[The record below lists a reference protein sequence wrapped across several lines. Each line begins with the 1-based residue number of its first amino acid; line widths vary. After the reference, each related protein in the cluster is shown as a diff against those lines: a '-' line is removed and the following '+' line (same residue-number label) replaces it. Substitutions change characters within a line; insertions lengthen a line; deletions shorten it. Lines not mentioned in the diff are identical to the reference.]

1 MSCNYF
7 LDCMSEIKEIIM
19 NLKNVIKVIVLSVI
33 FTTTANAKSHAHPIK
48 NTGIASWYGYTSVKV
63 KNKHGKIVRK
73 RAITANGEIFNPN
86 AMTAAH
92 KTLPF
97 GTKVKVTNLTNK
109 KSVNV
114 VISDRGPFVK
124 GRIID
129 LSKGAAKVIK
139 MDGTAK
145 VTLHVM

>member
-1 MSCNYF
+1 
-7 LDCMSEIKEIIM
+7 M
-19 NLKNVIKVIVLSVI
+19 NLKNVIKVIMLSVI
-33 FTTTANAKSHAHPIK
+33 FTTANAKSHTNPIK

-92 KTLPF
+92 RTLPF

-109 KSVNV
+109 KSVQV
-114 VISDRGPFVK
+114 VISDRGPFIK

-129 LSKGAAKVIK
+129 LSRGAAKVIK
-139 MDGTAK
+139 MDGTTK